1 MKTKTYSSSV
11 SAADKPLKK
20 KTRTIKKRRTGS
32 LSILDQINI
41 NHHAPEDWQKI
52 ISSQKLKR
60 LLETGEQIGVHVL
73 VGDIRQSAFLMK
85 ESVSAKRFAQ
95 ITRDFIKAIKSTSN
109 RNEAW
114 FDRFTGDGF
123 IIYWIYGNDP
133 NKYVKRILS
142 FCQALLSYF
151 PEVMNQYRLNSRNFP
166 VGVGLS
172 LGVDSGL
179 CALVEIEDLN
189 IVGPPV
195 VGASRMVGAAEPFET
210 LVNVSIGA
218 GLHKNRKQLA
228 AEHGIHILKK
238 KIKTKEYANEG
249 GGQEAYSVLFGKL

>member
-1 MKTKTYSSSV
+1 M
-11 SAADKPLKK
+11 
-20 KTRTIKKRRTGS
+20 KTRTDSASVTSGNKPLGKKIRTIKNKRRSGA

-52 ISSQKLKR
+52 ISPQKLKR
-60 LLETGEQIGVHVL
+60 LLETGEQTGVHVL

-85 ESVSAKRFAQ
+85 EAVSAKRFAQ
-95 ITRDFIKAIKSTSN
+95 TTRDFIKAIKSAANS
-109 RNEAW
+109 NEAW
-114 FDRFTGDGF
+114 FDKFTGDGF
-123 IIYWIYGNDP
+123 IIYWIYVDDP
-133 NKYVKRILS
+133 NKYVKRILA

-151 PEVMNQYRLNSRNFP
+151 PEVMNEYRLNSSNFP

-195 VGASRMVGAAEPFET
+195 VGASRMVAAAEPFET
-210 LVNVSIGA
+210 LMNVSIGA
-218 GLHKNRKQLA
+218 ELYKNRKQLA
-228 AEHGIHILKK
+228 AEHRIHVLKK
-238 KIKTKEYANEG
+238 RIKTKEYANEG
-249 GGQEAYSVLFGKL
+249 GGQEAYSIQFKK

>member
-1 MKTKTYSSSV
+1 MKSKTHSSSV
-11 SAADKPLKK
+11 SAADKAIRKKKHVLKK
-20 KTRTIKKRRTGS
+20 SRTRS
-32 LSILDQINI
+32 SSILDQINI
-41 NHHAPEDWQKI
+41 NHHAPDDWQKI

-95 ITRDFIKAIKSTSN
+95 ITRDFIKAIKSTCN
-109 RNEAW
+109 KNEAW
-114 FDRFTGDGF
+114 FDKFTGDGF

-133 NKYVKRILS
+133 NKYVQRILS
-142 FCQALLSYF
+142 FCQSLLSYF
-151 PEVMNQYRLNSRNFP
+151 PEVMNQYRLNSSNFP

-172 LGVDSGL
+172 LGVDSGQ

-189 IVGPPV
+189 IVGPPI
-195 VGASRMVGAAEPFET
+195 VGASRMVAAAKPFET

-218 GLHKNRKQLA
+218 ELYKNRKQLA
-228 AEHGIHILKK
+228 DDHGIHILKK

-249 GGQEAYSVLFGKL
+249 GGQEAYSVQFDKQ